1 MLLAAINACAASAT
15 RRGGPP
21 DFAIAQIDTWL
32 SMTRKKKRS
41 FEFIARASWR
51 FRPVPSLGNSV
62 ASSGTNA
69 AVTLRSPCAVAEQV
83 ADAPLQAPP
92 QPWKRAFDAA
102 DAVNVTADPIG
113 RRTSHVVAPLPQSI
127 PGPLTWPRPVTAT
140 VTCAGRGGAGGGG
153 AGGGGAGGGGAGG
166 GGAGGGG
173 AGGGGA
179 GGGGAGGGGGGCSTG
194 SKWATTC
201 ASARIAIEQ
210 SPAPL
215 QPPAQR
221 ANEESGPLVAFSTT
235 VAPSE
240 KSTLQVGDVQ
250 SIPAGLETTRPD
262 PSIETVSRCVP
273 AGWPVP
279 VDPFWSLPP
288 LGPQESAKTRM
299 HEQASVRMRILFI
312 PDQSSGP
319 PGHAARR

>member
-1 MLLAAINACAASAT
+1 MVLTRDDACAASAT

-21 DFAIAQIDTWL
+21 DFATAQIDRWS

-41 FEFIARASWR
+41 FEFIARADCGA
-51 FRPVPSLGNSV
+51 VPSLGNSV
-62 ASSGTNA
+62 TSSGTKV

-92 QPWKRAFDAA
+92 QPWNRAFDAA

-113 RRTSHVVAPLPQSI
+113 RRTAQVVAPLPQSM
-127 PGPLTWPRPVTAT
+127 PGPPTWPGPVTAT
-140 VTCAGRGGAGGGG
+140 VTCAGEGGAGGGGAGGGGAGGGG

-194 SKWATTC
+194 SKCATTC
-201 ASARIAIEQ
+201 ASARIVIEQ

-221 ANEESGPLVAFSTT
+221 ANEESGPLVAFSAT

-240 KSTLQVGDVQ
+240 KSALQVGDVQ
-250 SIPAGLETTRPD
+250 SIPAGLERTRPD

-273 AGWPVP
+273 VGWPVP

-299 HEQASVRMRILFI
+299 HA
-312 PDQSSGP
+312 
-319 PGHAARR
+319 